1 MVPIVPLP
9 ETIRPKRKRPPQSD
23 LYLPRKGTFNPL
35 PWVKASGPKDVLSVK
50 AAYYLHIFD
59 HKTAA
64 EHYLDT
70 PILAHVVC
78 NLRNYYQQDV
88 EQTVELITKL
98 FNPKSWEVVW
108 SPEAIRLCWEYVE
121 RFTPSLGFD
130 DVDAVAKRRAEDLED
145 AVLDLIAYT
154 VPGGRVSGEDL
165 RATFTEWYQ
174 DLEFTSVAFG
184 RAVSAVTGMKT
195 RSSGDKRYWYGFH
208 IPTPE
213 ELAEREMVTAAAA

>member
-9 ETIRPKRKRPPQSD
+9 ETIRPQHKRPPQSD

-59 HKTAA
+59 HKKAA
-64 EHYLDT
+64 KYYLDT
-70 PILAHVVC
+70 PILAEVVC

-88 EQTVELITKL
+88 EQTVELIMQL

-108 SPEAIRLCWEYVE
+108 SPEAVRLCWEYVG

-130 DVDAVAKRRAEDLED
+130 DVDAVAKRRTAELED
-145 AVLDLIAYT
+145 AVVDLIAYT
-154 VPGGRVSGEDL
+154 IPGGRVSGEVL
-165 RATFTEWYQ
+165 RKTFSEWYP

-184 RAVSAVTGMKT
+184 LAVSAVTGMKSRT
-195 RSSGDKRYWYGFH
+195 SGPTRYWYGFH
-208 IPTPE
+208 
-213 ELAEREMVTAAAA
+213 R